1 MAGTISL
8 AFRNRLL
15 QAYFTP
21 DAFVG
26 DESLFVA
33 VTRTVALANDSG
45 LNLTEPDAAAY
56 ARPQID
62 LTSNWWALSGA
73 GEMYNTTDIDFAP
86 PDAGDDWGYLSG
98 WALLDAPDS
107 GVVLAVGSLIQPL
120 VFTSDLPYLSISPQG
135 VTVGLYD

>member
-1 MAGTISL
+1 MASTISL

-33 VTRTVALANDSG
+33 VTRTVGLANDSG
-45 LNLTEPDAAAY
+45 LNLTEPDASAY
-56 ARPQID
+56 ARSQVD
-62 LTSNWWALSGA
+62 LSSDWWALSGA
-73 GEMYNTTDIDFAP
+73 GEMYNVADVDYGP
-86 PDAGDDWGYLSG
+86 PNVGEDWGYLTG

-107 GVVLAVGSLIQPL
+107 GVVLAVGSLVQPL
-120 VFTSDLPYLSISPQG
+120 VFTSDLPYLSIRPQG
-135 VTVGLYD
+135 ISVGLYD